1 MEDDRRTRWLDADQQ
16 RHWRALMT
24 GTSALFDA
32 LNRDMEE
39 AMGLSMTEYEVFV
52 RLSEA
57 PDRRL
62 RMSAIADSLVH
73 SRSRITHTVRRLE
86 ERGLVSRCAATGDG
100 RGVECRLTDAGMA
113 LLVEAAP
120 AHVESVR
127 RRLVEVMTPEQLTV
141 VGEAFAGVAAAIAEP
156 VPSCPDVVA
165 APDRA
170 DVARRA

>member
-1 MEDDRRTRWLDADQQ
+1 MTRWLDADQQ

-57 PDRRL
+57 PDRRM
-62 RMSAIADSLVH
+62 RMSALADSLVH

-100 RGVECRLTDAGMA
+100 RGVECRLTDTGMD
-113 LLVEAAP
+113 LLEKAAP

-127 RRLVEVMTPEQLTV
+127 ERLVDVLTPEQLTT
-141 VGEAFAGVAAAIAEP
+141 VGDAFAAVATAIADP
-156 VPSCPDVVA
+156 RVTCPDPFPQPSRDEVVRGA
-165 APDRA
+165 
-170 DVARRA
+170 